1 MTDETEKKLSEML
14 TPVDL
19 PPDTV
24 ARLRG
29 LLIEADA
36 SEFNRALAKAMLA
49 DNPFM
54 GLVTDASV
62 SYGEEKQLTEPHVI
76 AVKRSYTFGTPGADA
91 LAQAATLAGNPE
103 FQEATGRKMAE
114 EIDRLT
120 CAILGIDWAMGD
132 SKTTAFT
139 VDKFGKL
146 LREYRLPWRTLERK
160 RSGKRRHNWTKRRQ
174 KCRAGK
180 WGRK

>member
-1 MTDETEKKLSEML
+1 MDAEKKLEEIL
-14 TPVDL
+14 TPVPV

-24 ARLRG
+24 ERLRV
-29 LLIEADA
+29 LVEADA
-36 SEFNRALAKAMLA
+36 GEFNRALAKAMLA
-49 DNPFM
+49 DNP
-54 GLVTDASV
+54 LVNAVNGSPSWDEAQPAAT
-62 SYGEEKQLTEPHVI
+62 T
-76 AVKRSYTFGTPGADA
+76 VKRSYGTPGADA
-91 LAQAATLAGNPE
+91 LAEAAALAGE
-103 FQEATGRKMAE
+103 MTAEAWGEVGRKMAE

-120 CAILGIDWAMGD
+120 RAILGADWAMDD

-146 LREYRLPWRTLERK
+146 LREYRLPWWTWERK
-160 RSGKRRHNWTKRRQ
+160 RSGKRHNWTKRRQ